1 MQNQLI
7 DAEEPV
13 HKLNK
18 TFLLDFPE
26 SAARKLEKI
35 DAEDAAEIFSSQ
47 QPNIISGVMDRMSPG
62 TVASILKKYQK
73 ILLRKLFPRW
83 IPAFQ

>member
-1 MQNQLI
+1 MQKQLI

-35 DAEDAAEIFSSQ
+35 NAEDAAEIFSS
-47 QPNIISGVMDRMSPG
+47 
-62 TVASILKKYQK
+62 
-73 ILLRKLFPRW
+73 
-83 IPAFQ
+83 